1 MNALEVIDNIVN
13 SSLLIPQLRF
23 CLVNTTKRP
32 FKIDG
37 TIARPNIVEDF
48 VEFEDLFQCS
58 NLEDYAGIGLS
69 IQASNVC
76 AIDIDHCF
84 AKPFD
89 ITSIDERGKDIFKR
103 FEDIAYCEFSFSGTG
118 MRILFLAD
126 IIQDYSDKYY
136 IKNESKSVEYY
147 QPTKSFRYVTVT
159 GKQLSKSKIQHHSYI
174 DDTLKEFL
182 DDYMLKPERKV
193 YSIKTETVETRS
205 FEQLMKLV
213 KYHYFTNSKFQDL
226 WFIPA
231 PGSGS
236 NESER
241 DYQLVAYLYENITQ
255 DKDLIRQLFETSN
268 FYKTKDNKH
277 IWKWTNQE
285 HRYYNYLYDVM
296 RRTK

>member
-23 CLVNTTKRP
+23 CLVNAAKRP

-58 NLEDYAGIGLS
+58 NLKDYAGIGLS

-76 AIDIDHCF
+76 AIDVDHCF
-84 AKPFD
+84 VKPFD
-89 ITSIDERGKDIFKR
+89 ITSIDERGKDIFQR
-103 FEDIAYCEFSFSGTG
+103 FKDIAYCEFSFSGTG

-205 FEQLMKLV
+205 FEQLLKLV

-268 FYKTKDNKH
+268 FFKTKDSKH

-296 RRTK
+296 RRMK